1 MPDTKLTKRQT
12 QVLQLIRESLRTR
25 GFPPTVRELCQA
37 LGCRSPN
44 AVHRLLR
51 VLAQKGYLERSEQR
65 RSRAFRLTIGQDLPA
80 PSLSQASLVSVPVL
94 SNGFFG
100 SAEELFEHAN
110 AYITLDA
117 RLFPQRPLYAVAMPD
132 EALSAEGILPG
143 DLLLAVR
150 SSELREGCIVGA
162 LLHGLLLVRRLRKRD
177 SAWELSAS
185 ARSFPPIRFREG
197 EPDVAVVLHVIGLIR
212 TPELKS

>member
-12 QVLQLIRESLRTR
+12 QVLQLIRDSLRTR

-65 RSRAFRLTIGQDLPA
+65 RSRAFRLTVGQDLSA
-80 PSLSQASLVSVPVL
+80 PSLSQASFVSVPVL
-94 SNGFFG
+94 SNGFF
-100 SAEELFEHAN
+100 SSPEELFERAS

-117 RLFPQRPLYAVAMPD
+117 RLFPQRPLYAIAMPD

-143 DLLLAVR
+143 DLLLTVPN
-150 SSELREGCIVGA
+150 SELREGAVVGA

-177 SAWELSAS
+177 SIWELVAS
-185 ARSFPPIRFREG
+185 SRSFPPIRFREG
-197 EPDVAVVLHVIGLIR
+197 EPDVVIALHVVGLVR
-212 TPELKS
+212 TMEPQS